1 MAYKQKGFPMQ
12 ATSALKKFNLPPK
25 TKKDFDPTARKNSDE
40 EIGNYTS
47 FEIEK
52 IERGVRN
59 EDGEEITPSE
69 KTPSPSSFQHAAN
82 KTHVHGPGYLPPE
95 ALKERSEFRQTLI
108 DQGIQEGSDQMKKA
122 LIEWTQNYKE
132 NNPHPTMPTNEDIAV
147 MKEKGSVS
155 EGLGKEGLEIE
166 EL

>member
-25 TKKDFDPTARKNSDE
+25 TKKDFDPTERYNPNEK
-40 EIGNYTS
+40 IGKYTS
-47 FEIEK
+47 REIEEIEK
-52 IERGVRN
+52 GVRH
-59 EDGEEITPSE
+59 EDGTE
-69 KTPSPSSFQHAAN
+69 KTPSDPTPPPSSFQHAAN

-95 ALKERSEFRQTLI
+95 ALEERSEFKQTLI

-132 NNPHPTMPTNEDIAV
+132 SNPHPTMPTNEDIAV

-155 EGLGKEGLEIE
+155 QGLGKEGLEIE